1 VPTIPRSPDY
11 ISSSDDDITLQPYR
25 SEEDGGLPIADY
37 ELWMD
42 SGSLD
47 SSFTKLTTYIYT
59 THLFTF
65 RVDRVANKM
74 TKALNYRFKY
84 RSKNVIGFSEFSD
97 STRVALGPLPAKPT
111 PPTRSIT
118 GNSPTSIGLDWV
130 ALQSETLEVL

>member
-11 ISSSDDDITLQPYR
+11 ISSSDDDITLQLYR

-47 SSFTKLTTYIYT
+47 SFFT
-59 THLFTF
+59 TF